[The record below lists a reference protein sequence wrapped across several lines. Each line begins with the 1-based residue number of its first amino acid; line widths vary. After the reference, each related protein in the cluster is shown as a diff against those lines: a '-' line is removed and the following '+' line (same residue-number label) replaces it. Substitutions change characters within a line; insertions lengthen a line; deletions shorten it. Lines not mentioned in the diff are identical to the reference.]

1 MPRDLEGWN
10 KRDRSSLKYTPEK
23 LYEILVRIFPREK
36 ALEYFKQFE
45 ENANLS
51 ADVIESDTGDNTVLF
66 VYPKDEEKEDS
77 NAE

>member
-23 LYEILVRIFPREK
+23 LYEILAHIFPREK

-51 ADVIESDTGDNTVLF
+51 ADVIESDTGDNTILF

-77 NAE
+77 DDE